1 MPALLAAAAV
11 SAGPLLLW
19 LWSRTTGLPFGP
31 EPGEPEAIGLA
42 DCAACL
48 LEVVTL
54 VLAIALI
61 AGLDE
66 RTGERPVGR
75 RHGARLAL
83 VALVAVTALG
93 LAGTPLAWFTVLV
106 EGSGHDAG

>member
-1 MPALLAAAAV
+1 V
-11 SAGPLLLW
+11 W
-19 LWSRTTGLPFGP
+19 FWSRTTGLPFGP
-31 EPGEPEAIGLA
+31 EPGEAEAVGLA

-54 VLAIALI
+54 VVAVALVRGWLG
-61 AGLDE
+61 A
-66 RTGERPVGR
+66 RRP
-75 RHGARLAL
+75 GAPSTTHLPRLAL

-106 EGSGHDAG
+106 EGSGHGG